1 MLNLNAVMLNS
12 ADYQKVAEFYG
23 EVLQKKP
30 DMEDKEHAVIGY
42 LAGSCFISICYHD
55 KVHGESQNP
64 ERIILFFE
72 TSEVEKEFER
82 IKNIPGATVIKKPY
96 KLGDDTKMGI
106 ATLADP
112 DGNYFQLVTPWDAKP

>member
-1 MLNLNAVMLNS
+1 MLNLNAVMINS
-12 ADYQKVAEFYG
+12 EDHQKLAEFYG

-30 DMEDKEHAVIGY
+30 DMEDKEHAAIGY

-55 KVHGESQNP
+55 KVHGKSQSP

-72 TSEVEKEFER
+72 TNEVEKEFDR
-82 IKNIPGATVIKKPY
+82 IKDIPGATVIKEPY
-96 KLGDDTKMGI
+96 SLGGDAKMGI

-112 DGNYFQLVTPWDAKP
+112 DGNYFQLVTPWDAKS